1 MLVPLK
7 GGHHG
12 RDKSLM
18 EKRLFSDIVE
28 GDNVA
33 IEVERLDC
41 QERILRNVT
50 DI

>member
-1 MLVPLK
+1 MSLE

-12 RDKSLM
+12 RDKGLLM
-18 EKRLFSDIVE
+18 EKRFFGDIVE
-28 GDNVA
+28 WDYVA

-41 QERILRNVT
+41 LRRSFRYVT